1 MSSHK
6 NFSLLVT
13 VRIEYCV
20 NLVWSNEIVTTA
32 INRPKVSDESQFHH
46 PPHVPSCK
54 AHQLPIHKDVKL
66 MTQEIQL
73 IGSTKL
79 MRGDRINKGAL
90 FKTAEIDKK
99 KQENAIA
106 RLE

>member
-1 MSSHK
+1 M
-6 NFSLLVT
+6 FLLAK
-13 VRIEYCV
+13 
-20 NLVWSNEIVTTA
+20 L
-32 INRPKVSDESQFHH
+32 INSPF
-46 PPHVPSCK
+46 
-54 AHQLPIHKDVKL
+54 
-66 MTQEIQL
+66 MMQEIQL